1 MTAREIEVFCVIMHC
16 RTLAAA
22 AQVLHVSQPALSKTL
37 RHCEDRLGYQLFRRS
52 AGRLVPTAEAQ
63 ALIGEADRLYQQ
75 IQSFQGLAREI
86 RGWAGG
92 VLRLGV
98 TSSLAASLVPQVV
111 AQLRAEFSD
120 ARIILHTLAVPELE
134 QALVA
139 RRVDAGVAL
148 SALNVPGLETVVV
161 GSVPCVVVLRADSRQ
176 ARLGVVGPTDL
187 VDLPEVGFGLSQ
199 DFGRSIDIAFRRE
212 GVERRLAVEV
222 GTTTGA
228 VAMVRAGG
236 GFAVVDNLTL
246 SYLPEGVVARPFRPE
261 LRRSVLM
268 VRTEAAISPTL
279 TDRFRDLLKAAC
291 QDGA

>member
-16 RTLAAA
+16 RTLGAA

-134 QALVA
+134 QALLA

-148 SALNVPGLETVVV
+148 SALNVPGLETVAV

-199 DFGRSIDIAFRRE
+199 DFGRSIDVAFRRE